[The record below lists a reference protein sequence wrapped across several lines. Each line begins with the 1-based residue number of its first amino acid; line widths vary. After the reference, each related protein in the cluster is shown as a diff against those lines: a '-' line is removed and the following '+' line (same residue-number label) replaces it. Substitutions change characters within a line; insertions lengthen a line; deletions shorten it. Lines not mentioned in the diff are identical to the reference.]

1 MCRCFNVGVKSD
13 LLRSD
18 VLSARRNSLSQIL
31 GRTVCPRCIYKSY
44 NFTYFYTFLYINRNG
59 YYAPTFKSS
68 CRVYDYYLSEEI
80 FN

>member
-59 YYAPTFKSS
+59 TKIFTRKTQ
-68 CRVYDYYLSEEI
+68 CLSYRI
-80 FN
+80 STSKIQK